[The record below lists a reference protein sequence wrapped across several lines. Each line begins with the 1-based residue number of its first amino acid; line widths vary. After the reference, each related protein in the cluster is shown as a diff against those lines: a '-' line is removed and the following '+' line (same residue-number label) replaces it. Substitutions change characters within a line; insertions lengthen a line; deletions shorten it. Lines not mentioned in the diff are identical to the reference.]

1 MITNVFLSVAEIS
14 LSVSA
19 VTILLLI
26 LMPFCNKR
34 YAAKWKYFVWIFL
47 ALWLLFPVSADMR
60 RGVTEGL
67 NCLVASHVRQTQD
80 ARVRSG
86 AADADTALP
95 AQPILLEIPPQLSA
109 PIVPAA
115 HGTARVTP
123 LDVIAWVWFGGCA
136 VCLFFYLFS
145 YARYRRRIL
154 RYGRNIEDETI
165 LREIEELVQELRIPR
180 KVRVVIYKDAES
192 PMVIGVFKP
201 MLVLPEERYA
211 PRERFFILKHEL
223 IHLKR
228 GDVFFKL
235 LITAAGTVHWFNPVI
250 WLMRKEAV
258 LDMELSCDERVVRGG
273 DYATR
278 KAYTETLMSALH
290 RKCARR
296 TVCSTQFYEGKQVM
310 KIRFTNLLKNVRKK
324 NGLAFLAL
332 AVLLTVL
339 SGTLVGCSVRGSDNA
354 DAGDAVSG
362 SDTTPGNDNTLHTE
376 ANAQLPEGAT
386 DTNAAQNATDPNTM
400 TPQGPIVIPAD
411 LDVPESVLEAAESLV
426 TGWYLNAREYN
437 ADAGYGGWR
446 ISSLESVY
454 TYEDLGGMALQVY
467 RLNYEFWAESPE
479 NLTLAG
485 GMSITADGW
494 VTPEYPDGCFPVFED
509 RDGTLTFVTCLFEN
523 DCYPGDEVFTDDLR
537 RQLSASSMQT
547 EEGFV
552 ENMAL
557 NFCEAY
563 FGGDTEAIKQY
574 LTDSYAWDIDTYP
587 DDGTGVEIKAVKGLN
602 GIGNRAVGE
611 RHTVS
616 VEFKDPGVENLW
628 YLTMDMIKTDE
639 GWKIEGYGVEG

>member
-34 YAAKWKYFVWIFL
+34 YAAKWKYFVWLFL

-67 NCLVASHVRQTQD
+67 NRLVASHVRQTRD

-95 AQPILLEIPPQLSA
+95 AQPFLVEIPPQLSA

-123 LDVIAWVWFGGCA
+123 LDVIARVWFGGCV

-165 LREIEELVQELRIPR
+165 LREIEELARELRIPR
-180 KVRVVIYKDAES
+180 KIRAVIYKEAES
-192 PMVIGVFKP
+192 PMVIGVCKP

-296 TVCSTQFYEGKQVM
+296 TVCSTQFYEGKRVM

-339 SGTLVGCSVRGSDNA
+339 SGTLVGCSVRGNDNA
-354 DAGDAVSG
+354 DSGDAVSG
-362 SDTTPGNDNTLHTE
+362 SGPAPDNDNTL
-376 ANAQLPEGAT
+376 
-386 DTNAAQNATDPNTM
+386 
-400 TPQGPIVIPAD
+400 PQGTAVLPAD
-411 LDVPESVLEAAESLV
+411 LDVPEAVLERAESLV
-426 TGWYLNAREYN
+426 TGWYLNAREYH

-454 TYEDLGGMALQVY
+454 TYEDLAGMTLQVY

-485 GMSITADGW
+485 GMRITADGW
-494 VTPEYPDGCFPVFED
+494 VTSEYPDGCFPVFEE

-523 DCYPGDEVFTDDLR
+523 DCFPGDEVFTDDLL
-537 RQLSASSMQT
+537 RQFSASSMQT
-547 EEGFV
+547 EEDFV
-552 ENMAL
+552 ENMVL
-557 NFCEAY
+557 HFCDAY
-563 FGGDTEAIKQY
+563 FGKDTEAIKEY

-587 DDGTGVEIKAVKGLN
+587 DDGTDVEIKAVRGLN
-602 GIGNRAVGE
+602 GIGNKAVGE
-611 RHTVS
+611 SHTVS
-616 VEFKDPGVENLW
+616 VEFKDPAAENLW
-628 YLTMDMIKTDE
+628 YLSMDMIKTEE